1 MRACGIEVGA
11 IERAFCMTEAG
22 IDDILVAHPFYKI
35 FGADSL
41 IQYRNQLGFFRDGW
55 PSYGS
60 VQDRPDLWLGKLSAE
75 TGDLRY
81 TYPETPPEKRPQIG
95 ERLEIIPNNAT
106 LAISTQ
112 EKIYGVR
119 NGLVERI
126 FAVAGRSGTSS
137 GHAET
142 V

>member
-1 MRACGIEVGA
+1 MVSAVDLRHVI
-11 IERAFCMTEAG
+11 IDAG
-22 IDDILVAHPFYKI
+22 YKI

-41 IQYRNQLGFFRDGW
+41 IQYCGQSGFFREGR

-75 TGDLRY
+75 TGDIRY
-81 TYPETPPEKRPQIG
+81 TGLEMPLEKRLRIG

-119 NGLVERI
+119 NGVVERV
-126 FAVAGRSGTSS
+126 FPVAGRSGEP
-137 GHAET
+137 GHARA